1 MPCDVVGIAEIAAM
15 AGVPRATVRQWRAR
29 GQLPE
34 PCAELA
40 MGPVWERAVIEAWVA
55 ARLGASATPPG
66 P

>member
-1 MPCDVVGIAEIAAM
+1 M

-40 MGPVWERAVIEAWVA
+40 MGPVWERAAIERWIEE
-55 ARLGASATPPG
+55 RRGPPDNG
-66 P
+66 DITG